1 MGKFLVELFII
12 GFLVGTCIAF
22 FVIMGDL
29 GPQIV
34 RKVIDKKPEDI
45 RTSLLIT
52 TSIFIV
58 LPLGL
63 LRNIDSLST
72 LCTATII
79 FYLCLVLKIIT
90 ESMQHIFAG
99 DWYEHVYYWR
109 PSGIL
114 QCIPIFSMAL
124 FCQTQLFEIYE
135 TIPNVSLEKMNE
147 VVRGAL
153 NICTICISLCWI
165 LLVILHF
172 VHNHLQAI
180 Y

>member
-1 MGKFLVELFII
+1 
-12 GFLVGTCIAF
+12 
-22 FVIMGDL
+22 
-29 GPQIV
+29 
-34 RKVIDKKPEDI
+34 
-45 RTSLLIT
+45 
-52 TSIFIV
+52 
-58 LPLGL
+58 
-63 LRNIDSLST
+63 
-72 LCTATII
+72 
-79 FYLCLVLKIIT
+79 
-90 ESMQHIFAG
+90 MQHIFAG

-153 NICTICISLCWI
+153 NICTGVYLCVGFFGYIAFCTQPFTGMYNI
-165 LLVILHF
+165 LCFENTLSFLSF
-172 VHNHLQAI
+172 ET